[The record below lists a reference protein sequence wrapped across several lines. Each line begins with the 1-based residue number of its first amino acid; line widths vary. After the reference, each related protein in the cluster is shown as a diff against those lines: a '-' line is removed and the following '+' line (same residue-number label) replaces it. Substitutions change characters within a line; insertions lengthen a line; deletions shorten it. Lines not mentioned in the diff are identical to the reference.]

1 MTLYIPTKPLI
12 LILGLTSSIFFS
24 TPSLAFMSDEV
35 IRAMDEANL
44 CKRSSQGLVF
54 IECMQLNNEFIRKS
68 IISKS
73 RQSTDKL
80 PLSKREK
87 INHNISK
94 KIKSNIRR
102 CMNEK
107 VRINDSDQS
116 DQRHEYCLYEN
127 MLEILINIDRDVQ
140 IYVN

>member
-1 MTLYIPTKPLI
+1 
-12 LILGLTSSIFFS
+12 
-24 TPSLAFMSDEV
+24 MSDEV
-35 IRAMDEANL
+35 IRAMDEANQ
-44 CKRSSQGLVF
+44 CKRSTQSLVF

-73 RQSTDKL
+73 RQSTDQL

-87 INHNISK
+87 INNNISK

-107 VRINDSDQS
+107 VRISDSAQS
-116 DQRHEYCLYEN
+116 DRRHEYCLYEN